1 MTGPERFAADVAA
14 ALGRELSERERLALA
29 VSGGPDSMAMLALAH
44 VAFPGRIVVATVDHR
59 LRAASAEEAAVVA
72 GWCGARGIPH
82 ATLVPAEP
90 IAGASIQARARE
102 ARYALLGGWAEAQGV
117 AALLTAH
124 HRDDQAETFLM
135 RAARGSGVAGLA
147 AVRVRRDLEAV
158 PLIRPLLDW
167 SRAELRAIVEAGGL
181 PFVDDPS
188 NRDDAFDRT
197 RVRRLLEE
205 NRWLDAAGLARSA
218 AHLAEAEQAL
228 AAWLDQLWAERA
240 RSDGATLTLDPTG
253 LPRELRRRA
262 VRRGIA
268 EIRRMASITAPVWSD
283 AANVEPLLDALESG
297 SGATQAG
304 VAIRP
309 SRGRWRFAAAPPR
322 RPH

>member
-1 MTGPERFAADVAA
+1 MTGPERFAVDVAA
-14 ALGRELSERERLALA
+14 ALGRGLDEGERLALA

-44 VAFPGRIVVATVDHR
+44 AAFPGRVVAATVDHR
-59 LRAASAEEAAVVA
+59 LRAASAEEAAMVA
-72 GWCGARGIPH
+72 AWCSGRGIPH

-102 ARYALLGGWAEAQGV
+102 ARYALLSGWAEEQGA

-124 HRDDQAETFLM
+124 HRDDQAETLLM

-147 AVRVRRDLEAV
+147 AVRVRRDLGVV

-205 NRWLDAAGLARSA
+205 NRWFDAAGLARSA

-240 RSDGATLTLDPTG
+240 RIDGAALTFDPAG

-268 EIRRMASITAPVWSD
+268 EIRRTAGITAPAWSD
-283 AANVEPLLDALESG
+283 ATNVEPLLDALDG
-297 SGATQAG
+297 GRGATQAG
-304 VAIRP
+304 VAIRS

>member
-1 MTGPERFAADVAA
+1 MSGPERFAVDVAA
-14 ALGRELSERERLALA
+14 VLGCELDEGERLALA

-44 VAFPGRIVVATVDHR
+44 AAFPGRIVAATVDHR
-59 LRAASAEEAAVVA
+59 LRTASAEEAAMVA
-72 GWCGARGIPH
+72 ACCARLGVPH

-102 ARYALLGGWAEAQGV
+102 ARYALLGGWAEAQGA

-124 HRDDQAETFLM
+124 HRDDQTETLLM

-147 AVRVRRDLEAV
+147 AVRVRRDLGAV

-167 SRAELRAIVEAGGL
+167 SRAELRAIAESSGL

-197 RVRRLLEE
+197 RIRRLLEE

-228 AAWLDQLWAERA
+228 AAWFEQLWAERA
-240 RSDGATLTLDPTG
+240 RSDGTALTFDPAD

-268 EIRRMASITAPVWSD
+268 EVRRAAGIAAPAWSD
-283 AANVEPLLDALESG
+283 AANVEPLLDALDG
-297 SGATQAG
+297 GRGATQAG
-304 VAIRP
+304 VTVRP